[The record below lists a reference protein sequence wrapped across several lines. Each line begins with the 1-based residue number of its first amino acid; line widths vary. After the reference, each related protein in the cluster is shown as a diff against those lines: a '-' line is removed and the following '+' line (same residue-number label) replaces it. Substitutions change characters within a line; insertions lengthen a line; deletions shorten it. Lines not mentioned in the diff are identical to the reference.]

1 MPVARHVEQVPDVGL
16 FEAFVREYQDM
27 VYAVA
32 VRLLGNPA
40 DAEDVAQT
48 VFLRAYERFDELAG
62 RPTVPGWLR
71 TVTTHLCLSHL
82 SRYRSR
88 WQLFSEVPAH
98 TDAPAFDM
106 EAREAGPAEILL
118 RAETAARLEDAVRSL
133 PTHQRVPLV
142 LFHFHECSYEDIARM
157 LDVSLG
163 KVKTDIHRGRLTLKK
178 VLS

>member
-48 VFLRAYERFDELAG
+48 VFLRAYERFDDLAG

-88 WQLFSEVPAH
+88 WQLFSEVAS
-98 TDAPAFDM
+98 DDDGPAFDV
-106 EAREAGPAEILL
+106 ASPEAGPVETLL
-118 RAETAARLEDAVRSL
+118 RADTAARLEEAVSGL

-142 LFHFHECSYEDIARM
+142 LHHFEGRSYEEIAG
-157 LDVSLG
+157 LLGVSLG
-163 KVKTDIHRGRLTLKK
+163 KVKTDIHRARLKLRK

>member
-1 MPVARHVEQVPDVGL
+1 MPARHITQVPDVGL

-27 VYAVA
+27 VYATA
-32 VRLLGNPA
+32 VRLLGSPA

-48 VFLRAYERFDELAG
+48 VFLRAYERFDDIAG

-88 WQLFSEVPAH
+88 WQLFSEVPDHA
-98 TDAPAFDM
+98 DATAFDV
-106 EAREAGPAEILL
+106 ASPDPDPSAVLL
-118 RAETAARLEDAVRSL
+118 RADTAARLEDALRQL

-142 LFHFHECSYEDIARM
+142 LFHFHQRSYDDIARL

-163 KVKTDIHRGRLTLKK
+163 KVKTDIHRGRLALKQ